1 MKKATIKIHQDQ
13 DDLQKLFINRD
24 VDRWKDEVESIKEEI
39 ILFINLLTSKNNKL
53 YSNIVEKIEDF
64 KKENNKFSE
73 ELISY
78 NRKLEVLKECED
90 LQCETFFLNTH
101 NEFQEKIELH
111 FSEYRNFKKNVFAL
125 INNSFD

>member
-1 MKKATIKIHQDQ
+1 MHQDQ
-13 DDLQKLFINRD
+13 DDLQKFFISRD
-24 VDRWKDEVESIKEEI
+24 VIRWNDEVNSIKEEI
-39 ILFINLLTSKNNKL
+39 MLFINLLSSKNGKL
-53 YSNIVEKIEDF
+53 YSNIFDKIENF
-64 KKENNKFSE
+64 KTLNSRFME

-101 NEFQEKIELH
+101 NEFQEQIEAH

-125 INNSFD
+125 INNSF

>member
-13 DDLQKLFINRD
+13 DDLQKLFISRD

-39 ILFINLLTSKNNKL
+39 ILFINLLTSKNSKL

-64 KKENNKFSE
+64 KKENSKFSE

-101 NEFQEKIELH
+101 NEFQEQIEAH

-125 INNSFD
+125 INNSF